1 MPPRSIPTARQ
12 LRLGTELR
20 RMREHAGLGIHEAA
34 ERLGVNRAHISNLE
48 LARFGVSEERVR
60 ALAAIYRC
68 PDRAYVDAL
77 ASMTGERK
85 PGWWE
90 EYRGTIATGG
100 LDLAELEHH
109 AVSLQAI
116 EIMHVPGLL
125 QTEEY
130 ARAVFSEAV
139 PTWSPTE
146 LRRRLSHRMRRRDIL
161 DRDPPPPCTFFIHE
175 AALRTRFGGER
186 VLRSQLDS
194 LLEATSRKSI
204 TVQVLPLDGGGF
216 PVAGV
221 SVTYASGPVPQ
232 LDTVQ
237 LDTAG
242 GSVFLDAESQLAN
255 HRGVLSRTAKI
266 ALSPKESRD
275 VIRTIAQ
282 SI

>member
-1 MPPRSIPTARQ
+1 
-12 LRLGTELR
+12 
-20 RMREHAGLGIHEAA
+20 MREHAGLGIHEAA